1 MLDVSGLTGIL
12 DFSAAECTFT
22 ARPGT
27 PIAAIDRL
35 LSAHGL
41 YLPFEPPL
49 AARGATIGGTVAAG
63 LSGPGRFRYGGVRD
77 FLLGV
82 HFVDSSGRV
91 VSGGGRV
98 VKNAAGFSLHHLMLG
113 SLGRLGVLVDVTCK
127 VFPRPAGR
135 VTLIAQ
141 CGTLAAALDTLVRL
155 RRSTFELDAAELLP
169 SSTLLLR
176 MAGLES
182 ALDERAAAL
191 EAFLAP
197 AVVRRL
203 PLAEA
208 DELWEAARE
217 LADIVD
223 ANHASRP
230 TASAPRALV
239 KVAITPSRIAALEAR
254 LPPAAAGDV
263 LNHRAPGAPDAP
275 RQNDDVSRRYSAG
288 GDLAWIGWPGP
299 LTALDRIL
307 HDVGLSGLVLIDEV
321 RGVDAADTSG
331 APLDT
336 RADARAGA
344 AASGEAAGP
353 LLRTGAPAPPSA
365 SASPCCGG
373 AFAGP
378 FIGTR
383 PDESFLRR
391 VRAALDPHGRF
402 A

>member
-1 MLDVSGLTGIL
+1 MLDVSGLAGIL

-49 AARGATIGGTVAAG
+49 AARGATLGGTVAAG

-82 HFVDSSGRV
+82 HFVDSRGRV

-169 SSTLLLR
+169 ASTLLLR

-182 ALDERAAAL
+182 ALDARAAAL

-197 AVVRRL
+197 AAVRRL

-217 LADIVD
+217 LADIVHTSH
-223 ANHASRP
+223 ANP
-230 TASAPRALV
+230 QTASAPRALV

-254 LPPAAAGDV
+254 LPPAAASGSLD
-263 LNHRAPGAPDAP
+263 RSAPDAP
-275 RQNDDVSRRYSAG
+275 DAPSVNDDVSRRYSAG

-299 LTALDRIL
+299 LAALDLIL
-307 HDVGLSGLVLIDEV
+307 HDVGLSGLVLIDAV
-321 RGVDAADTSG
+321 RASSDAADTPG

-336 RADARAGA
+336 GVDPRGGA
-344 AASGEAAGP
+344 AASASAGGW
-353 LLRTGAPAPPSA
+353 LVRTDAPAPPSA
-365 SASPCCGG
+365 SASA